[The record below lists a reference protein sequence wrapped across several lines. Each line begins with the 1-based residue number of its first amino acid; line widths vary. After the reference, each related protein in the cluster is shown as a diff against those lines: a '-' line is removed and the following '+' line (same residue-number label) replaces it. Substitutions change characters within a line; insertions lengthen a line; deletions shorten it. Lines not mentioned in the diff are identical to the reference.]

1 MTPMMSLF
9 LRFLLAVAL
18 VLVML
23 SLSDYAL
30 AATPVDTVHDA
41 LHAFG
46 PQAAHFVDLWRVFL
60 GACTFVFA
68 AILVAL
74 FVALRRAPRADEATP
89 ADLSTVNRA
98 EPLPRRHVTRAV
110 VASGLTLLALIVASV
125 FTDRAMARLSLAH
138 AVNVEVTGHQW
149 WWGVRYLDGPN
160 TSDVFTTANEMHI
173 PVGVPVVIKLRADDV
188 IHSLWVPSL
197 AGKKDLIPGRTAT
210 LQLRADTPGI
220 YRGQCAEFCGLE
232 HALMGLLIVAEP
244 QAQYEQWVAAQKQ
257 PAPEPQDAQAQRGK
271 QVFQSSSCAM
281 CHAIVGADFAGAQH
295 GPDLTHVASR
305 QTLASGT
312 LKNTREEMAAWIR
325 DPQVH
330 KPGTAMPA
338 TPLSQE
344 DLDAVVA
351 YLGGLK

>member
-1 MTPMMSLF
+1 KRTRQGGAGAPETRRARSRSPPMTPMMSLF

-220 YRGQCAEFCGLE
+220 YRGQCAE
-232 HALMGLLIVAEP
+232 
-244 QAQYEQWVAAQKQ
+244 
-257 PAPEPQDAQAQRGK
+257 
-271 QVFQSSSCAM
+271 
-281 CHAIVGADFAGAQH
+281 
-295 GPDLTHVASR
+295 
-305 QTLASGT
+305 
-312 LKNTREEMAAWIR
+312 
-325 DPQVH
+325 
-330 KPGTAMPA
+330 
-338 TPLSQE
+338 
-344 DLDAVVA
+344 
-351 YLGGLK
+351 